1 MEQKGTWSMR
11 WGFLQKISVQFE
23 LREVKGCVVENLTGP
38 QIGYVLQVS
47 VGIYGMNPSLL
58 ML

>member
-23 LREVKGCVVENLTGP
+23 LREVKGCVVENLNTP
-38 QIGYVLQVS
+38 QIGYVLRIFLGNS
-47 VGIYGMNPSLL
+47 EMDPDLEI
-58 ML
+58 